1 MIDILKSTYTYDK
14 MTQDLQE
21 LKQIYKNDI
30 IINSIGKSLDN
41 RDIYEIILG
50 KINNKNHVLV
60 HAGIHGRE
68 YLTSLLIIKQ
78 IEYYLNNYESGEY
91 CKVNYKDLFDSV
103 TFHLIPMANPDG
115 ITISQLGINTI
126 QSENLRNIIYECYYN
141 DLNSRHTCDRFK
153 NYLKKW
159 KANARGVD
167 LNRNFDAGWDEINQ
181 RKKPSFQNY
190 KGVSCN
196 SEPETKA
203 LVNLVNKYNFAYTIS
218 YHSSGDLIYW
228 DYRDSLVKNE
238 SSKLADIISYVT
250 GYEKEKSDSEYEEVV
265 PGGFKDWASSKSNN
279 PIPSIT
285 IEVGI
290 GNCPLK
296 NSEFKSIWNA
306 NCNVLAAIA
315 YMLE

>member
-91 CKVNYKDLFDSV
+91 CNVNYKDLFDSV

-126 QSENLRNIIYECYYN
+126 QSENLR
-141 DLNSRHTCDRFK
+141 
-153 NYLKKW
+153 
-159 KANARGVD
+159 
-167 LNRNFDAGWDEINQ
+167 RNFDAGWDEINQ
-181 RKKPSFQNY
+181 RKKHSFQNY

-218 YHSSGDLIYW
+218 YHSSGNLIYW

-315 YMLE
+315 YVLE